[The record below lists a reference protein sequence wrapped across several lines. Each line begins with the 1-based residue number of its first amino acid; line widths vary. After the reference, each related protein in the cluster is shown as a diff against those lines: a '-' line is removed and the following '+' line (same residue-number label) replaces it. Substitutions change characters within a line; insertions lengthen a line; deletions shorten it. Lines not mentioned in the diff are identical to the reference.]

1 MTTEKAVKSRVQW
14 GESEQYQIVE
24 KACEILEK
32 EHCGFTLKFFHRA
45 MKDALSED
53 RWRKVISFSNIDW
66 FKATT
71 KRRLLQREDE
81 RKNKPISFPVDLSV
95 PPKRVSEET
104 LAQAESLDI
113 IVEAMRRILV
123 PVFSECLSK
132 TTFLDRITS
141 QISVQVI
148 SAMRSQLFSLQVV
161 NEQQAP
167 PKKKSILIA
176 NLLNDQIAEVKRE
189 FSETFELNIIESGK
203 GSASTPLVTQNIDF
217 AIIMTRFVDHSTQK
231 AIQNSGVKI
240 VWCNGA
246 VSDLKSR
253 LKEIKERK

>member
-1 MTTEKAVKSRVQW
+1 MTTEKTVKSRVQW
-14 GESEQYQIVE
+14 DESEQYQIVE

-45 MKDALSED
+45 MKEAMPED
-53 RWRKVISFSNIDW
+53 RWRKVISFNNIGW

-81 RKNKPISFPVDLSV
+81 RKNKSVSFPADLLV

-104 LAQAESLDI
+104 LAQADTLD
-113 IVEAMRRILV
+113 VLTEAMRRVLA
-123 PVFSECLSK
+123 PVMSGCLSK

-141 QISVQVI
+141 QISAQVI

-161 NEQQAP
+161 NEQKA
-167 PKKKSILIA
+167 PKKKSVLIA
-176 NLLNDQIAEVKRE
+176 NLLNDQIAEIRRE
-189 FSETFELNIIESGK
+189 YGETLDLNIIESGK
-203 GSASTPLVTQNIDF
+203 GSASAPLITQNIDF

-231 AIQNSGVKI
+231 VIQNSGVKI

-253 LKEIKERK
+253 LKEIKERP